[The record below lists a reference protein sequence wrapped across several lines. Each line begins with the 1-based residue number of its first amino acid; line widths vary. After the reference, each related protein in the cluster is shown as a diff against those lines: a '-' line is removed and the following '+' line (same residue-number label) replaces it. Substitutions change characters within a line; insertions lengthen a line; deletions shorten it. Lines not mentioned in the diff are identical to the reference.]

1 MIMFEITC
9 LIGIAIMFCALAY
22 EQRHHPVMWVIAA
35 QIVFVLAWIC
45 WLLYSNALQTFTV
58 VS

>member
-22 EQRHHPVMWVIAA
+22 EQRHHPVMWAIAA
-35 QIVFVLAWIC
+35 QLVFVIAWIC
-45 WLLYSNALQTFTV
+45 WLLYSHALQTFTV